1 MLIFCIVKYD
11 LCVFSIIYD
20 LKIIVWVVFVVFSL
34 LRHFVFNY
42 GLLYLHCS
50 YHFDLL
56 STRFHKFTNSET

>member
-34 LRHFVFNY
+34 FRHFVFN
-42 GLLYLHCS
+42 
-50 YHFDLL
+50 
-56 STRFHKFTNSET
+56 